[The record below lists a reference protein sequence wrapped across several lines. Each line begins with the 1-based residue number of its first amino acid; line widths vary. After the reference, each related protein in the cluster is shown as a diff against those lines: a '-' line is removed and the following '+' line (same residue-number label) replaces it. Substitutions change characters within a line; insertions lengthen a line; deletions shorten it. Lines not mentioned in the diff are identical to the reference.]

1 MSHPM
6 TRRTLL
12 SRLLALATVGAAPS
26 VRPGGTSQRAALAA
40 AARIYIAPDDHTDYF
55 WTADDETYARV
66 FVETLDFYLDR
77 IDASEAAGLPSA
89 HHARW
94 NCDGWLWVREYEEAK
109 DAAAFD
115 RLIGRIK
122 DGHIS
127 VPLNALVLVQ
137 GGAPLEAVLRGMFY
151 PGRLE
156 RRHDVRLPLAVAME
170 NQTLPYGL
178 GSLWAGSGA
187 RYSWKGICGCSS
199 RVPTAGDRPHDIYW
213 WVGPDGQR
221 ILMKWHSMLGGNDG
235 SGGYAEIRRVADAI
249 EYVTPGTGDA
259 AFRERYPFDVIGL
272 FGQGWDD
279 LATRSD
285 DVTEA
290 ARTLSDARREVRVS
304 NEVDFFTDFEARYGN
319 GIPEHGAAFGN
330 EWDVLIASMNETT
343 ARVRRAVERLRSAE
357 ALAAVVG
364 LHSPDAFD
372 DLASARDRCFGNLGL
387 YYEHDWTADGQ
398 FPREVRAAWQVRL
411 ADEIEGYVEQLHD
424 RGTAHLGHQIG
435 AGGPLPAPV
444 EPSAAVERWFVFNPL
459 GWSRTDVVD
468 LAVAG
473 GPRPVRVI
481 DVERGRDVPHQWW
494 SDPFDAAAP
503 PALRVLAADVPSVG
517 YRVLAVVD
525 AGSGSNDAT
534 HDGRVALDGDAL
546 VNDHFQV
553 DVGADGR
560 LVRLIDRARANRNV
574 GPRDGDRCNALVR
587 RDGGDDGGGAAT
599 ATRRAAA
606 TGPVTA
612 AFAAAID
619 RPRRHTTA
627 VSVHA
632 GVARIDIDSRIEES
646 FDEVLAWSFGFGIDD
661 PLVWH
666 EEVGAIIAARLLGD
680 GGHYSPRA
688 ARYDWLTLNHFA
700 AIGPRTGDGPWIVL
714 ANRDCSFFRLG
725 MSTPERLVTD
735 DPRLFALAGGQV
747 DGPTLG
753 IPSQGDVTEHRYRFS
768 VTTMD
773 RFDAAAAM
781 RFALAATN
789 PLVAGRVTSSVGGRP
804 SDTWGLLTVS
814 DPDVLLWALKPAEDA
829 GPGHLSVR
837 LWNLADR
844 PATPLVR
851 IRPPHALTGALRTTH
866 IETPIAPEGLRG
878 GALPAELGKA
888 ELGTW
893 QLSIGRPARTGGQV
907 IWLPELRNDV

>member
-1 MSHPM
+1 MN
-6 TRRTLL
+6 
-12 SRLLALATVGAAPS
+12 
-26 VRPGGTSQRAALAA
+26 PGRADARQRDT
-40 AARIYIAPDDHTDYF
+40 IAPDDHTDYF

-290 ARTLSDARREVRVS
+290 ARTLSDARREVRGPSVVQLLDITFDLVRQPDLPGGAHFARELAVGRPVVLVVEAQVAEAAVAGGGEVVERIGRVEAHDGRQRLGGAQALGGAADAGGRLVHRGDEDIPLVAERGAVLGDAVAIARLEVGE
-304 NEVDFFTDFEARYGN
+304 EVD
-319 GIPEHGAAFGN
+319 
-330 EWDVLIASMNETT
+330 L
-343 ARVRRAVERLRSAE
+343 
-357 ALAAVVG
+357 VG
-364 LHSPDAFD
+364 H
-372 DLASARDRCFGNLGL
+372 
-387 YYEHDWTADGQ
+387 
-398 FPREVRAAWQVRL
+398 
-411 ADEIEGYVEQLHD
+411 
-424 RGTAHLGHQIG
+424 AHLGHQIG

-789 PLVAGRVTSSVGGRP
+789 PFVAGRVTSSVGGRP